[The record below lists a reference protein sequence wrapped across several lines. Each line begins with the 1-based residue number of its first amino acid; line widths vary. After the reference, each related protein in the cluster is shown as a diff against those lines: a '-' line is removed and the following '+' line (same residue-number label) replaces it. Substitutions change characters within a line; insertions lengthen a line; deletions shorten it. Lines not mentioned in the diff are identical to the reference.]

1 MRFDRQITGR
11 TAGGRPSLAGDTMS
25 ASDWPNPGQRVGPA
39 PDRSAARLLTS
50 GPIVGA
56 RTVSPSPNSAVKP
69 NTQAIRPATGS
80 AAGPLAIHLARHGR
94 IGFAGPRGLAAVAD

>member
-1 MRFDRQITGR
+1 
-11 TAGGRPSLAGDTMS
+11 MS